1 MITHSFGSYEFIVD
15 YVHLTFLV
23 GIVASVLYFRSRQ
36 ISLGGSL
43 AVGYLAASLYKPLD
57 VLATLAV
64 ALLSF
69 VLIRYCILKIW
80 LPRPRQIFAIGL
92 IVGIVGGGLWMLGS
106 NLILGTERASDS
118 LALVGIV
125 IPGMICNSLVKQG
138 VTRTLVPLAIFV
150 PLAGLAGLTLT
161 LLTTTLLPTSLSG
174 MLFHVSDDH
183 ATVLFA
189 GAAVSVITALLLQQG
204 TAGSWQLRTGGYVT
218 MGMIIASVTHVQ
230 FLVVLA
236 VTTLLLVLI
245 FTPYSRRVPLFG
257 KDRFLVLAMLSFFLV
272 TALEI
277 VAVSLTG
284 VRFGGAEN
292 IVFCI
297 LPAIIANDVI
307 QYGLKRT
314 AGGMTIAAAVS
325 LAVVGPLSLI
335 LN

>member
-138 VTRTLVPLAIFV
+138 VARTLVPLAIFV

-161 LLTTTLLPTSLSG
+161 LITTTLLPTSLSG
-174 MLFHVSDDH
+174 MLFDVSDDH

-218 MGMIIASVTHVQ
+218 MGMIVASVTHVQ